1 MTEITRRNA
10 LAMTAAAAAGGL
22 AASEALAASGQVR
35 IRIVSAGF
43 IVGAAG
49 GSGTLTFGGRSYSLG
64 IGGISVGAT
73 IGASTTELIGTAVN
87 LRSPRDIEGVYTA
100 AGAGAAIAGG
110 AQIFQ
115 LSNSRGVVL
124 KLRGRKIGLEFSIDL
139 SGMQIS
145 LR

>member
-1 MTEITRRNA
+1 MTV
-10 LAMTAAAAAGGL
+10 AAAAGGL
-22 AASEALAASGQVR
+22 ATTEALAASGQVR

-64 IGGISVGAT
+64 IGGVSVGAT
-73 IGASTTELIGTAVN
+73 IGASTTELIGTASN

-110 AQIFQ
+110 AQVIN
-115 LSNSRGVVL
+115 LSNSRGVML
-124 KLRGRKIGLEFSIDL
+124 RLRGRKIGLEFSIDL

>member
-10 LAMTAAAAAGGL
+10 LAMTVAAAAGGL
-22 AASEALAASGQVR
+22 ATTEALAASGQVR

-64 IGGISVGAT
+64 IGGVVVGAT
-73 IGASTTELIGTAVN
+73 IGASTTELIGTASN

-110 AQIFQ
+110 AQVIN
-115 LSNSRGVVL
+115 LSNSRGVML
-124 KLRGRKIGLEFSIDL
+124 RLRGRKIGLEFSIDL